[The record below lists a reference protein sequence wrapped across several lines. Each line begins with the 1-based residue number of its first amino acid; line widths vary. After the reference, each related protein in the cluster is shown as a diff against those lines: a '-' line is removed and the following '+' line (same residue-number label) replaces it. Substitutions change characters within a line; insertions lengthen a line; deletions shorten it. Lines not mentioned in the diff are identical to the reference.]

1 LAYRSCRPKA
11 ESRAD
16 NLSVIFLSI
25 SGEISTS
32 FYSVGKFI
40 QSVGKMRTVSDV
52 MACYEKG
59 IYTKGEIVSHFI
71 KLAAERPPE
80 TFVGQIPHAIV
91 IEMMQEVNTRPQSLE
106 DVIWLGGNDPISRL
120 AWFNGAQRLHDY
132 FLDSSPQVNPGT

>member
-1 LAYRSCRPKA
+1 
-11 ESRAD
+11 
-16 NLSVIFLSI
+16 
-25 SGEISTS
+25 
-32 FYSVGKFI
+32 
-40 QSVGKMRTVSDV
+40 MRTVSDV